1 INFRKK
7 LGFIGNSF
15 SNFFIESNY
24 ALIDSN
30 IRLDKNSDDVM
41 ITELS
46 TKNRPM
52 QGQSPYVINFNIG
65 YDNLN
70 TGRSAIFLY
79 NEFGKRITALGSYG
93 APDYYEYPFKKL
105 DFVVKWRL
113 NDTYDEQVKRI
124 GYSLN
129 FKALNILDST
139 VETRQGDVVVVETY
153 KPGRSFTLSFS
164 MKY

>member
-1 INFRKK
+1 
-7 LGFIGNSF
+7 
-15 SNFFIESNY
+15 
-24 ALIDSN
+24 
-30 IRLDKNSDDVM
+30 M